1 MLGILKPRL
10 KISIHAPRTGSD
22 RVQEI
27 LDAGGAI
34 SIHAPRTGSDRKP
47 DPPDESWDDF
57 NPRSPHGERQEL
69 PALRDA
75 IWHFNP
81 RSPHGERL
89 LPGATVRRLP
99 KISIH
104 APRTGSDDAQ
114 PACGGQRH
122 DFNPRSPH
130 GERQALGIN
139 MSVANLFQSTLP
151 ARGATTFPLAY
162 PRRIRDFN
170 PRSPHGERPFVFLI
184 RRIRQRIS
192 IHAPRTGSDA
202 NIHNFCPFFSTFQ
215 STLPARGATYRQ
227 LKTIYQ
233 QRDFNPRSPHGER
246 PTPAIIAP
254 AAEDISI
261 HAPRTGSDVK
271 DMQTC
276 STTLH
281 FNPRSPHGE
290 RHLLHGVERLGAY
303 FNPRSPHGER
313 LSS

>member
-1 MLGILKPRL
+1 M
-10 KISIHAPRTGSD
+10 
-22 RVQEI
+22 
-27 LDAGGAI
+27 
-34 SIHAPRTGSDRKP
+34 
-47 DPPDESWDDF
+47 
-57 NPRSPHGERQEL
+57 

-313 LSS
+313 RLTDVTMGGCGISIHAPRTGSDKPNPDFPHGN

>member
-1 MLGILKPRL
+1 MQEVQFQSTLPARGATGSLTRL
-10 KISIHAPRTGSD
+10 TRAGTISIHAPRTGSD
-22 RVQEI
+22 RSCPLCVMPYGISIHAPRTGSDSCRVRRCAVSQRFQSTLPARGATTLNQLVADNGTISIHAPRTGSDRRSASICPLRTYFNPRSPHGERPRFRLLI
-27 LDAGGAI
+27 PDGYAI
-34 SIHAPRTGSDRKP
+34 SIHAPRTGSDHLF
-47 DPPDESWDDF
+47 S
-57 NPRSPHGERQEL
+57 SY
-69 PALRDA
+69 
-75 IWHFNP
+75 
-81 RSPHGERL
+81 
-89 LPGATVRRLP
+89 GA
-99 KISIH
+99 S
-104 APRTGSDDAQ
+104 G
-114 PACGGQRH
+114 
-122 DFNPRSPH
+122 
-130 GERQALGIN
+130 
-139 MSVANLFQSTLP
+139 
-151 ARGATTFPLAY
+151 RG
-162 PRRIRDFN
+162 
-170 PRSPHGERPFVFLI
+170 
-184 RRIRQRIS
+184 
-192 IHAPRTGSDA
+192 
-202 NIHNFCPFFSTFQ
+202 FQ

-313 LSS
+313 RLTDVTMGGCGISIHAPRTGSDKPNPDFPHGN